1 MWINTGDMSNPSHNN
16 NNHKQQPHRPTK
28 FFSVVSLFVIA
39 MSILVVYS
47 TITASEYGLKKDDMH
62 THAIVHLV
70 KSNDWLNDYEE
81 QKLGEK
87 ILQSQIDNVNITL
100 QNNNNTSNAIT
111 QKQANDYLHKYRSYI
126 DTLHADKSVEG
137 SLANLQYKEQIEES
151 EYEKT
156 LNNISE
162 TSKIITTYELV
173 AILLIVGAGL
183 AGTSE
188 VTKNKM
194 VAYPGF
200 VIGGAGIIII
210 LLFLVTGATV

>member
-1 MWINTGDMSNPSHNN
+1 MSNPSHNN
-16 NNHKQQPHRPTK
+16 NHKQQLHRLTK
-28 FFSVVSLFVIA
+28 FFLVVSLFVIA
-39 MSILVVYS
+39 VSILAVYS
-47 TITASEYGLKKDDMH
+47 NITASEFGLKKDDMH
-62 THAIVHLV
+62 THAIIHLV

-100 QNNNNTSNAIT
+100 RNNNSTSDAIT
-111 QKQANDYLHKYRSYI
+111 QKQVNEYLHKYRSYI

-137 SLANLQYKEQIEES
+137 SFANLQYKEQIEES

-156 LNNISE
+156 LNSISE
-162 TSKIITTYELV
+162 TSKIIMTYELA

-188 VTKNKM
+188 VTKNKLI
-194 VAYPGF
+194 AYPGF
-200 VIGGAGIIII
+200 IVGGAGIIIL
-210 LLFLVTGATV
+210 LLFLFTGITV

>member
-1 MWINTGDMSNPSHNN
+1 MA
-16 NNHKQQPHRPTK
+16 HRPTK
-28 FFSVVSLFVIA
+28 FFLVVSLFVIA
-39 MSILVVYS
+39 MSILAVYS
-47 TITASEYGLKKDDMH
+47 TITASEYNLKKDDMH

-81 QKLGEK
+81 QRLGEK
-87 ILQSQIDNVNITL
+87 ILQSQIDNVNITAL
-100 QNNNNTSNAIT
+100 QNTTTT
-111 QKQANDYLHKYRSYI
+111 QKQAANKYLHKYRIYI

-137 SLANLQYKEQIEES
+137 SLANLKNKEEIEKS

-162 TSKIITTYELV
+162 TSKIIMTYELV
-173 AILLIVGAGL
+173 TILLIVGAGL

-188 VTKNKM
+188 VTKNKL

-200 VIGGAGIIII
+200 AVGGVGIII
-210 LLFLVTGATV
+210 LLLFLFTGSTV

>member
-1 MWINTGDMSNPSHNN
+1 
-16 NNHKQQPHRPTK
+16 
-28 FFSVVSLFVIA
+28 
-39 MSILVVYS
+39 
-47 TITASEYGLKKDDMH
+47 MH
-62 THAIVHLV
+62 THAIIRLV

-100 QNNNNTSNAIT
+100 QNNNNTSDAIS
-111 QKQANDYLHKYRSYI
+111 QKQANDYLHKYRSEI

-137 SLANLQYKEQIEES
+137 SYANLKHKEQIEES
-151 EYEKT
+151 EYEKILT
-156 LNNISE
+156 NISE
-162 TSKIITTYELV
+162 TSKIIMTYELV

-200 VIGGAGIIII
+200 VVGGAGIVIL

>member
-1 MWINTGDMSNPSHNN
+1 
-16 NNHKQQPHRPTK
+16 
-28 FFSVVSLFVIA
+28 
-39 MSILVVYS
+39 
-47 TITASEYGLKKDDMH
+47 MH
-62 THAIVHLV
+62 TQSIVHLV

-81 QKLGEK
+81 QKLGEV

-173 AILLIVGAGL
+173 AIVLIVGAGL

-210 LLFLVTGATV
+210 IIFLVTGATV

>member
-1 MWINTGDMSNPSHNN
+1 MSKPSYNN
-16 NNHKQQPHRPTK
+16 NQQHPHRPTR
-28 FFSVVSLFVIA
+28 FFLVVSLFVIA
-39 MSILVVYS
+39 MSILAVYS

-62 THAIVHLV
+62 THAIVHLL

-81 QKLGEK
+81 QRLGEQ

-100 QNNNNTSNAIT
+100 QNNNSAASYTAT
-111 QKQANDYLHKYRSYI
+111 QKQAHDYLHKYRSHI
-126 DTLHADKSVEG
+126 DALHTDKSVPG
-137 SLANLQYKEQIEES
+137 SLANLQYKEQIETR

-162 TSKIITTYELV
+162 TSKIIMTYELV
-173 AILLIVGAGL
+173 TILLIVGAGL

-188 VTKNKM
+188 VTKNKL

-200 VIGGAGIIII
+200 AVGGSGIII
-210 LLFLVTGATV
+210 LLLFLFTGIGV

>member
-1 MWINTGDMSNPSHNN
+1 MSNPSNN
-16 NNHKQQPHRPTK
+16 NNQQPHHPTK
-28 FFSVVSLFVIA
+28 FFLVISLFVIA
-39 MSILVVYS
+39 LSILAVYS
-47 TITASEYGLKKDDMH
+47 TVSASEYSLKKDDMH

-100 QNNNNTSNAIT
+100 QNTLDATTT
-111 QKQANDYLHKYRSYI
+111 QKQSANNYLHKYRSYI

-137 SLANLQYKEQIEES
+137 SLANLQYKEQIERG
-151 EYEKT
+151 EYEKI

-162 TSKIITTYELV
+162 TSKIIMTYELV
-173 AILLIVGAGL
+173 TILLIVGAGL

-188 VTKNKM
+188 VTKNKL
-194 VAYPGF
+194 VGYPGF
-200 VIGGAGIIII
+200 AVGGAGIIIL
-210 LLFLVTGATV
+210 LLFLFTGVTV